1 MMNHEKLFSRSI
13 VTMLCVM
20 LMLHTLPAYPAEK
33 SSEELR
39 REAFLRGGD
48 AIRVALNA
56 KPDSEPLVSGRIA
69 EAIPPTRPP
78 APVPQD
84 KPKGGGMSKAGWVA
98 LIGGFTVSG
107 ILIYHY
113 ATSPGASVR
122 NCSTCK

>member
-1 MMNHEKLFSRSI
+1 MEHHKLFTPFT
-13 VTMLCVM
+13 VAVLCAA
-20 LMLHTLPAYPAEK
+20 LMLHTIPVYSAGK
-33 SSEELR
+33 KTEELR

-48 AIRVALNA
+48 AIRAALNA
-56 KPDSEPLVSGRIA
+56 KPDSEPLVSGKIA
-69 EAIPPTRPP
+69 EAIPATRPP
-78 APVPQD
+78 TPVPQD

-107 ILIYHY
+107 ILIYHF